1 MQKYQDN
8 LKSHNTSDARLT
20 EALTRPG
27 LYVVRFNNI
36 HGAQTDVIKL
46 GRTDITDTAKLRNR
60 MNDYHGAN
68 AFSFRIIAFGLT
80 RRRVF
85 ANSRSKAAH
94 EVVSIVN
101 EAEND
106 MRAFVNREFKANL
119 VDFPAQR
126 KEFFYGPPA
135 LVDRI
140 QTRMIKA
147 LKENYNVHE
156 VLLFDENGISEH
168 WHNDKLDR
176 PWSEVAGKRKGVAR
190 PIVASARPG
199 DAPEFRELSTTRAGS
214 RQSLALLLQPPIR
227 GGKFRAL

>member
-1 MQKYQDN
+1 
-8 LKSHNTSDARLT
+8 
-20 EALTRPG
+20 
-27 LYVVRFNNI
+27 
-36 HGAQTDVIKL
+36 
-46 GRTDITDTAKLRNR
+46 
-60 MNDYHGAN
+60 
-68 AFSFRIIAFGLT
+68 
-80 RRRVF
+80 
-85 ANSRSKAAH
+85 
-94 EVVSIVN
+94 
-101 EAEND
+101 
-106 MRAFVNREFKANL
+106 
-119 VDFPAQR
+119 
-126 KEFFYGPPA
+126 
-135 LVDRI
+135 
-140 QTRMIKA
+140 MIKA